1 MKPGRIATKL
11 QRGRWYGW
19 VFWALASCFYLYEFF
34 IRVIPDAVL
43 PELGRTISMPDTNLV
58 TALSAY
64 LWVYA
69 PMQLVVGLLIDRLG
83 SRFPLAVAAIACGA
97 GSLLFASAAD
107 AVDLGMGRGLQGFG
121 SAFAFVGAIYVAT
134 VWCSPKRLAL
144 IVGLTTSVGM
154 IGAIAGQAPV
164 AALAEDFGWQT
175 VVRWS
180 GIVGIGLGVVL
191 LVFIPSRPAWFHER
205 VGPEP
210 HRGILKDICKV
221 VLNWKLLLV
230 GCISAIVYLPQS
242 VFAALWGTT
251 YLERSLGSTDTQAAM
266 LVSILP
272 FTWLI
277 ACPIVGWLSDRV
289 GRRKRLLLIGC
300 VMGGLAMGGLTFA
313 SDLGQGG
320 VIAMLVIGGLF
331 TSTQIL
337 TFAVA
342 MEVCP
347 RNLRATAAAACN
359 AIAMLV
365 AAGIQVAIG
374 TALKASVPIEV
385 ATGGNLLNVAT
396 ADDFRQAYLIIPSLF
411 IAAFVLLLFLPETGQ
426 KRPSDKAPITTH

>member
-1 MKPGRIATKL
+1 MKPGRIATNL

-19 VFWALASCFYLYEFF
+19 VFWSLASCFYLYEFF
-34 IRVIPDAVL
+34 IRVTPDAVL
-43 PELGRTISMPDTNLV
+43 PQVSSAISIPDTDLV

-69 PMQLVVGLLIDRLG
+69 PMQLVVGLLIDRFG
-83 SRFPLAVAAIACGA
+83 SRFPLAVASIACGI
-97 GSLLFASAAD
+97 GSLLFASATSG
-107 AVDLGMGRGLQGFG
+107 VDLGMGRGLQGFG

-144 IVGLTTSVGM
+144 IIGLTTSVGM

-164 AALAEDFGWQT
+164 AAIADEFGWQT
-175 VVRWS
+175 VVRW
-180 GIVGIGLGVVL
+180 GGLIGIGLGVVL
-191 LVFIPSRPAWFHER
+191 LVFIPSRPAWFHDR

-210 HRGILKDICKV
+210 HSSVLKDLWKV
-221 VLNWKLLLV
+221 GLNWKVWLV

-242 VFAALWGTT
+242 VFAAMWGTT
-251 YLERSLGSTDTQAAM
+251 YLERSLGSSVTQAAL

-277 ACPIVGWLSDRV
+277 ACPIVGWLSDRL
-289 GRRKRLLLIGC
+289 GLRKRLLLIGC
-300 VMGGLAMGGLTFA
+300 LMGGLGMGGLAFA
-313 SDLGQGG
+313 ADIGQGG
-320 VIAMLVIGGLF
+320 VIAMLVLGGLF

-347 RNLRATAAAACN
+347 PNLRATAAATCN
-359 AIAMLV
+359 AIAMLA

-374 TALKASVPIEV
+374 TALKASVPIDAAV
-385 ATGGNLLNVAT
+385 GAHLLTVAT
-396 ADDFRQAYLIIPSLF
+396 ADEFRQAYLIIPGLF
-411 IAAFVLLLFLPETGQ
+411 IVGFVLLLFLPETGTKQ
-426 KRPSDKAPITTH
+426 PACHCDTT